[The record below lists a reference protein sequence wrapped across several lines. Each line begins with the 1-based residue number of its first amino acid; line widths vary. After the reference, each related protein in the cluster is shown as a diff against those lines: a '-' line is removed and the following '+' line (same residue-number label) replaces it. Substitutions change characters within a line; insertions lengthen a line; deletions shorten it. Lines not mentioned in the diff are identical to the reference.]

1 MLNEYRI
8 LEKMATGSFGVV
20 FKVRRAADNEV
31 LVMKRISLT
40 EMDVEQRREAAQ
52 EIRVMSCLHHPFIV
66 AQRDAFLFKDS
77 LCIVMDHYD
86 GGDLAALITWQREK
100 DEYLPMGQVMVWFA
114 GINLAMH
121 YLHAQGIVHRDLKT
135 QNLFLKSN
143 RREVA
148 VGDFGV
154 AEFVGKAEFS
164 KTKSPFSSPLL
175 PASQHFLAKRRDG
188 ELIGDVSTCD
198 SADDMM
204 NSPLIG
210 AVRGTLLYMAPEVLE
225 SGVCSPS
232 SDVWSL
238 GCIFYELLS
247 LRHPFESRDLAT
259 LMMRVMAGARQPPPG
274 HYPPE
279 VVQLL
284 DRMLSLD
291 AADRP
296 SCEEILRA
304 PIMKAYLQQ
313 IILQRASC
321 EPTELEAERTWEA
334 QMQRLGICENASSP
348 RLPYLSEKYPTMS
361 PSQERALVEQI
372 TAASPRTEMPLSPGT
387 STFGEDASPMRL
399 HPDHAHTTAR
409 SLSKDGSFTVGRR
422 RAGDGDGDGHLCPIW
437 RSGDGNVDDMR
448 HMPLEL
454 IEEEV
459 ARYRQLVQSEM
470 REQKRQRDAEVH
482 KRRFGGDSTPT
493 APYYYSLARVSHV
506 ATTASNNPHSH
517 KKGKS
522 NGPSL
527 SSSPLPLPSHG
538 WKHANSLNGAAAK
551 WPPGSLEASLAARRR
566 QRIEMVI
573 GSLGDDV
580 FSSVYNYYRSVE
592 VAERDVSLVMQ
603 MVPNRNWWH
612 VLPLVEE
619 VVVIERLLERL
630 EATGT

>member
-20 FKVRRAADNEV
+20 FKVRRVADNEV

-40 EMDVEQRREAAQ
+40 EMDVKQRREAAQ

-77 LCIVMDHYD
+77 LCIVMDYYD
-86 GGDLAALITWQREK
+86 GGDLAALITRQREK

-198 SADDMM
+198 SADDIM
-204 NSPLIG
+204 NGPLIG

-247 LRHPFESRDLAT
+247 LRHPFESRDFAT

-291 AADRP
+291 AANRP

-334 QMQRLGICENASSP
+334 QMQRLCICENASSP
-348 RLPYLSEKYPTMS
+348 RLPYPSEKCPTMS

-399 HPDHAHTTAR
+399 HPDHAHTAQ

-422 RAGDGDGDGHLCPIW
+422 KDDDGDGDGHLCPTW

-459 ARYRQLVQSEM
+459 ARYRRLVQSEM

-482 KRRFGGDSTPT
+482 KRRFGGDCTPT
-493 APYYYSLARVSHV
+493 AHYYNSLARVSHV
-506 ATTASNNPHSH
+506 ATTASTNPHSH

-527 SSSPLPLPSHG
+527 SSSPPPLPSHG
-538 WKHANSLNGAAAK
+538 WKNANSFNGAAAK

-566 QRIEMVI
+566 QRIEMAI
-573 GSLGDDV
+573 GTLGDDV